1 MVDRV
6 SISAPCANPVIYR
19 MQADTLTFGMQLRL
33 REPVNALTHLLG
45 AVLSVVGL
53 VALVMAAAQHG
64 STRQI
69 VAVSI
74 FGASLVMM
82 YGVSALYHASSRG
95 LGHFQRIDHVMIYV
109 LIAGSY
115 TPICL
120 LVLGGRLGM
129 ALLITVWTLAAL
141 GVFQKIVWMHAPR
154 WLSTAL
160 YLGMGW
166 IAVVLVRPLITAGS
180 RGFFLWLLAG
190 GIAYSV
196 GAVVY
201 AKRWPR
207 GRGKVFGS
215 HEIWH
220 LFVMAGSFAHYWA
233 ILAYV
238 ARRA

>member
-1 MVDRV
+1 MR
-6 SISAPCANPVIYR
+6 
-19 MQADTLTFGMQLRL
+19 LRL

-45 AVLSVVGL
+45 AILSVIGL
-53 VALVMAAAQHG
+53 VMLIVAAIEHG
-64 STRQI
+64 SARHI

-74 FGASLVMM
+74 FGASLVIM
-82 YGVSALYHASSRG
+82 YGVSALYHASTLSERG

-120 LVLGGRLGM
+120 VVLRGRLGIV
-129 ALLITVWTLAAL
+129 LLVTVWALAAL
-141 GVFQKIVWMHAPR
+141 GVFQKIFWMHAPR

-166 IAVVLVRPLITAGS
+166 IAVLIARPLIAAAS
-180 RGFFLWLLAG
+180 PGFFFWLLAG
-190 GIAYSV
+190 GIAYSL

-201 AKRWPR
+201 AKKWPR
-207 GRGKVFGS
+207 GARKIFGS

-238 ARRA
+238 AKAAKAS

>member
-1 MVDRV
+1 MRV
-6 SISAPCANPVIYR
+6 
-19 MQADTLTFGMQLRL
+19 RL
-33 REPVNALTHLLG
+33 REPVNALTHLVG
-45 AVLSVVGL
+45 AILSVVGL
-53 VALVMAAAQHG
+53 VALVTAATEHG
-64 STRQI
+64 SARQV

-82 YGVSALYHASSRG
+82 YVVSALYHASTLSERG

-120 LVLGGRLGM
+120 IVLGGRLGM
-129 ALLITVWTLAAL
+129 ALLITVWALAAL

-166 IAVVLVRPLITAGS
+166 IAVILVRPLISAAS
-180 RGFFLWLLAG
+180 LGFFFWLLAG
-190 GIAYSV
+190 GLAYSI
-196 GAVVY
+196 GAIVY
-201 AKRWPR
+201 AKKWPR
-207 GRGKVFGS
+207 GGARVFGY

-220 LFVMAGSFAHYWA
+220 LFVMAGSFAHFWA

-238 ARRA
+238 AKPS

>member
-1 MVDRV
+1 MR
-6 SISAPCANPVIYR
+6 
-19 MQADTLTFGMQLRL
+19 LRL

-45 AVLSVVGL
+45 AVLSVIGL
-53 VALVMAAAQHG
+53 VMLIVAATEHG
-64 STRQI
+64 SARNV

-74 FGASLVMM
+74 FGASLVLM
-82 YGVSALYHASSRG
+82 YCVSALYHASTLSERG

-120 LVLGGRLGM
+120 IVLGGRLGM
-129 ALLITVWTLAAL
+129 ALLILVWTLAAL

-160 YLGMGW
+160 YIGMGW
-166 IAVVLVRPLITAGS
+166 IAVIIARPLIAAAS
-180 RGFFLWLLAG
+180 PGFFLWLLAG
-190 GIAYSV
+190 GIAYTV

-201 AKRWPR
+201 AKKWPR
-207 GRGKVFGS
+207 GGAKVFGS

-238 ARRA
+238 ARP

>member
-1 MVDRV
+1 MWE
-6 SISAPCANPVIYR
+6 
-19 MQADTLTFGMQLRL
+19 DTLTFGMQLRL

-166 IAVVLVRPLITAGS
+166 IAVILVRPLITAGS

-196 GAVVY
+196 GAIVY

-215 HEIWH
+215 HEIWP
-220 LFVMAGSFAHYWA
+220 LFVMSVSFAHYLA

-238 ARRA
+238 ARPG

>member
-1 MVDRV
+1 
-6 SISAPCANPVIYR
+6 
-19 MQADTLTFGMQLRL
+19 MQLRL

-120 LVLGGRLGM
+120 LVLGGSLGM

-238 ARRA
+238 ARPS

>member
-1 MVDRV
+1 MR
-6 SISAPCANPVIYR
+6 
-19 MQADTLTFGMQLRL
+19 LRL

-45 AVLSVVGL
+45 AVLSVIGL
-53 VALVMAAAQHG
+53 VMLIIAAAEHG
-64 STRQI
+64 TARQV

-82 YGVSALYHASSRG
+82 YGVSALYHGSSLSERG

-120 LVLGGRLGM
+120 LVLGGRVGM
-129 ALLITVWTLAAL
+129 VLLVTVWTLAAL

-166 IAVVLVRPLITAGS
+166 IAVILVRPLISAAS
-180 RGFFLWLLAG
+180 LGFFFWLLAG
-190 GIAYSV
+190 GIAYSL

-201 AKRWPR
+201 AKKWPR
-207 GRGKVFGS
+207 GGGRVLGS

-238 ARRA
+238 AKPG

>member
-1 MVDRV
+1 MR
-6 SISAPCANPVIYR
+6 
-19 MQADTLTFGMQLRL
+19 LRL

-45 AVLSVVGL
+45 AILSVIGL
-53 VALVMAAAQHG
+53 VLLIMAAVEHG
-64 STRQI
+64 SAQTI

-74 FGASLVMM
+74 FGASLVLM
-82 YGVSALYHASSRG
+82 YCVSALYHASTLSERG

-120 LVLGGRLGM
+120 IVLGGRLGM
-129 ALLITVWTLAAL
+129 TLLVTVWALAGL
-141 GVFQKIVWMHAPR
+141 GVYQKIVWMHAPR

-166 IAVVLVRPLITAGS
+166 IAVVIARPLINAGS
-180 RGFFLWLLAG
+180 PGFFFWLLAG
-190 GIAYSV
+190 GIAYSL
-196 GAVVY
+196 GAVIY
-201 AKRWPR
+201 ANKWPR
-207 GRGKVFGS
+207 RGAKVFGP

-238 ARRA
+238 AKP

>member
-1 MVDRV
+1 MH
-6 SISAPCANPVIYR
+6 
-19 MQADTLTFGMQLRL
+19 LRL

-45 AVLSVVGL
+45 AILSVIGL
-53 VALVMAAAQHG
+53 VALIAAASAHG
-64 STRQI
+64 SAREV

-82 YGVSALYHASSRG
+82 YGVSALYHASTLSERG
-95 LGHFQRIDHVMIYV
+95 LNHFQRIDHVMIYV

-120 LVLGGRLGM
+120 IVLGGRLGM
-129 ALLITVWTLAAL
+129 ALLITVWALAAL
-141 GVFQKIVWMHAPR
+141 GFYQKIVWMHAPR

-166 IAVVLVRPLITAGS
+166 IAVIIARPLISAGS
-180 RGFFLWLLAG
+180 PGFFFWLLAG

-196 GAVVY
+196 GAIVY
-201 AKRWPR
+201 ARKWPR
-207 GRGKVFGS
+207 GGAKVFGS

-220 LFVMAGSFAHYWA
+220 LFVMAGSFAHFWA

-238 ARRA
+238 AKPS

>member
-1 MVDRV
+1 MR
-6 SISAPCANPVIYR
+6 
-19 MQADTLTFGMQLRL
+19 LRL

-45 AVLSVVGL
+45 AVLSVIGL
-53 VALVMAAAQHG
+53 VTLIAAATEHG
-64 STRQI
+64 STLEI

-74 FGASLVMM
+74 FGASLVLM
-82 YGVSALYHASSRG
+82 YGVSALYHASTLSERG
-95 LGHFQRIDHVMIYV
+95 LGHFQRVDHVMIYV

-120 LVLGGRLGM
+120 LVLRGRLGM
-129 ALLITVWTLAAL
+129 ALLITVWTLAAFGL
-141 GVFQKIVWMHAPR
+141 FQKIVWMHAPR

-166 IAVVLVRPLITAGS
+166 IAVVMVRPLIAAAS
-180 RGFFLWLLAG
+180 PGFFFWLLAG
-190 GIAYSV
+190 GISYSL
-196 GAVVY
+196 GAFVY
-201 AKRWPR
+201 AKKWPR
-207 GRGKVFGS
+207 GRAKVFGS

-238 ARRA
+238 AKPG

>member
-1 MVDRV
+1 MH
-6 SISAPCANPVIYR
+6 
-19 MQADTLTFGMQLRL
+19 LRL

-45 AVLSVVGL
+45 AILSVIGL
-53 VALVMAAAQHG
+53 VALIAAASAHG
-64 STRQI
+64 TAREV

-82 YGVSALYHASSRG
+82 YGVSALYHASTLSERG
-95 LGHFQRIDHVMIYV
+95 LNHFQRIDHVMIYV

-120 LVLGGRLGM
+120 IVLGGRLGM
-129 ALLITVWTLAAL
+129 ALLITVWALAAL
-141 GVFQKIVWMHAPR
+141 GFYQKIVWMHAPR

-166 IAVVLVRPLITAGS
+166 IAVIIARPLISAGS
-180 RGFFLWLLAG
+180 PGFFFWLLAG

-196 GAVVY
+196 GAIVY
-201 AKRWPR
+201 AKKWPR
-207 GRGKVFGS
+207 GGAKVFGS

-220 LFVMAGSFAHYWA
+220 LFVMAGSFAHFWA

-238 ARRA
+238 AKAS

>member
-1 MVDRV
+1 MR
-6 SISAPCANPVIYR
+6 
-19 MQADTLTFGMQLRL
+19 LRL

-45 AVLSVVGL
+45 AILSVIGL
-53 VALVMAAAQHG
+53 VMLIMSAAENG
-64 STRQI
+64 SARTI

-74 FGASLVMM
+74 FGASLVLM
-82 YGVSALYHASSRG
+82 YCVSALYHASTLSERG

-115 TPICL
+115 TPVCL
-120 LVLGGRLGM
+120 IVLGGRLGM
-129 ALLITVWTLAAL
+129 TLLITVWALAAL
-141 GVFQKIVWMHAPR
+141 GVYQKIVWMHAPR

-180 RGFFLWLLAG
+180 LGFFFWLLAG
-190 GIAYSV
+190 GIAYSL
-196 GAVVY
+196 GAFIY
-201 AKRWPR
+201 ANKWPR
-207 GRGKVFGS
+207 RGAKIFGP

-233 ILAYV
+233 ILGYV
-238 ARRA
+238 AK

>member
-1 MVDRV
+1 M
-6 SISAPCANPVIYR
+6 IYK
-19 MQADTLTFGMQLRL
+19 MQEGSLTFRMQLRL

-53 VALVMAAAQHG
+53 VMLIMTAAEHG

-82 YGVSALYHASSRG
+82 YCVSALYHASSRG

-120 LVLGGRLGM
+120 LVLGGRFGM
-129 ALLITVWTLAAL
+129 TLLITVWTLAAL

-166 IAVVLVRPLITAGS
+166 IAVILVRPLTTAGS

-207 GRGKVFGS
+207 GRAKVFGS

-238 ARRA
+238 ARPG

>member
-1 MVDRV
+1 MR
-6 SISAPCANPVIYR
+6 
-19 MQADTLTFGMQLRL
+19 LRL

-45 AVLSVVGL
+45 AVLSVIGL
-53 VALVMAAAQHG
+53 VMLIVAATEHG
-64 STRQI
+64 SARNV

-74 FGASLVMM
+74 FGASLVLM
-82 YGVSALYHASSRG
+82 YCVSALYHASTLSERG

-120 LVLGGRLGM
+120 IVLGGGLGM

-160 YLGMGW
+160 YIGMGW
-166 IAVVLVRPLITAGS
+166 IAVIIARPLIAAAS
-180 RGFFLWLLAG
+180 PGFFLWLLAG
-190 GIAYSV
+190 GIAYTV

-201 AKRWPR
+201 AKKWPR
-207 GRGKVFGS
+207 GGAKVFGS

-238 ARRA
+238 ARP

>member
-1 MVDRV
+1 MR
-6 SISAPCANPVIYR
+6 
-19 MQADTLTFGMQLRL
+19 LRL

-45 AVLSVVGL
+45 AVLSVIGL
-53 VALVMAAAQHG
+53 VMLIMAAADNG
-64 STRQI
+64 SARTI

-74 FGASLVMM
+74 FGASLVLM
-82 YGVSALYHASSRG
+82 YCVSALYHASTRG

-120 LVLGGRLGM
+120 IVLGGRLGM
-129 ALLITVWTLAAL
+129 TLLITVWALAAL
-141 GVFQKIVWMHAPR
+141 GVYQKIVWMHAPR

-166 IAVVLVRPLITAGS
+166 IAVLIARPLINAGS
-180 RGFFLWLLAG
+180 PGFFFWLLAG
-190 GIAYSV
+190 GVAYSL
-196 GAVVY
+196 GAVIY
-201 AKRWPR
+201 ANKWPR
-207 GRGKVFGS
+207 RGAKVFGP

-238 ARRA
+238 AK

>member
-1 MVDRV
+1 MR
-6 SISAPCANPVIYR
+6 
-19 MQADTLTFGMQLRL
+19 LRL

-45 AVLSVVGL
+45 AVLSVIGL
-53 VALVMAAAQHG
+53 VMLIVAAAQHG
-64 STRQI
+64 SVRQI
-69 VAVSI
+69 VGVSI

-82 YGVSALYHASSRG
+82 YCVSAVYHASTLSERG
-95 LGHFQRIDHVMIYV
+95 RGHFQRIDHVMIYV

-120 LVLGGRLGM
+120 IVLGGRLGM
-129 ALLITVWTLAAL
+129 ALLITVWALAAL

-154 WLSTAL
+154 GLSTAL
-160 YLGMGW
+160 YIGMGW
-166 IAVVLVRPLITAGS
+166 IAVILARPLIAAS
-180 RGFFLWLLAG
+180 SPGFFLWLLAG
-190 GIAYSV
+190 GIAYTV

-201 AKRWPR
+201 AKKWPR
-207 GRGKVFGS
+207 GGAKIFGS

-238 ARRA
+238 ARPG

>member
-1 MVDRV
+1 MR
-6 SISAPCANPVIYR
+6 
-19 MQADTLTFGMQLRL
+19 LRL
-33 REPVNALTHLLG
+33 REPVSALTHLLG
-45 AVLSVVGL
+45 AVLSVIGMVIL
-53 VALVMAAAQHG
+53 IVLATEHG
-64 STRQI
+64 SARHI

-82 YGVSALYHASSRG
+82 YGVSALYHASTLSERG

-109 LIAGSY
+109 LIAGTY

-120 LVLGGRLGM
+120 VVLRGWLGM
-129 ALLITVWTLAAL
+129 LLLVAVWTLAAL
-141 GVFQKIVWMHAPR
+141 GVFQKIWWMHAPR

-166 IAVVLVRPLITAGS
+166 IAVLIARPLIAAAS
-180 RGFFLWLLAG
+180 PGFFIWLIAG
-190 GIAYSV
+190 GLAYSL

-201 AKRWPR
+201 ATEWPR
-207 GRGKVFGS
+207 GAGKIFGF

-238 ARRA
+238 AKAS

>member
-1 MVDRV
+1 
-6 SISAPCANPVIYR
+6 
-19 MQADTLTFGMQLRL
+19 MQAHTLTFRMQLRL

-53 VALVMAAAQHG
+53 VMLVMAAAQHG

-166 IAVVLVRPLITAGS
+166 IAVILVRPLITAGS

-207 GRGKVFGS
+207 SRGKVFGS

-238 ARRA
+238 ARPG

>member
-1 MVDRV
+1 MR
-6 SISAPCANPVIYR
+6 
-19 MQADTLTFGMQLRL
+19 LRL
-33 REPVNALTHLLG
+33 REPVSALTHLVG
-45 AVLSVVGL
+45 AVLSVIGL
-53 VALVMAAAQHG
+53 VMLILAASEHG
-64 STRQI
+64 SVRHI

-74 FGASLVMM
+74 FGASLVLM
-82 YGVSALYHASSRG
+82 YCVSALYHASTLSERG
-95 LGHFQRIDHVMIYV
+95 LGHFQRVDHVMIYV

-120 LVLGGRLGM
+120 LVLGGRVGM
-129 ALLITVWTLAAL
+129 TLLIIVWALAAL
-141 GVFQKIVWMHAPR
+141 GVYQKIVWMHAPR
-154 WLSTAL
+154 WLSTVL

-166 IAVVLVRPLITAGS
+166 IAVILARPLITAGS
-180 RGFFLWLLAG
+180 TAFFLWLLAG

-196 GAVVY
+196 GAFVY

-207 GRGKVFGS
+207 RGAKVFGP

-238 ARRA
+238 TK

>member
-1 MVDRV
+1 M
-6 SISAPCANPVIYR
+6 IYKMCGAP
-19 MQADTLTFGMQLRL
+19 LTFRMQLRL

-95 LGHFQRIDHVMIYV
+95 LGHFQRVDHVMIYV

-166 IAVVLVRPLITAGS
+166 IAVILVRPLITARS

-196 GAVVY
+196 GAIVY

-207 GRGKVFGS
+207 GRGKVFGY

-238 ARRA
+238 ARPG